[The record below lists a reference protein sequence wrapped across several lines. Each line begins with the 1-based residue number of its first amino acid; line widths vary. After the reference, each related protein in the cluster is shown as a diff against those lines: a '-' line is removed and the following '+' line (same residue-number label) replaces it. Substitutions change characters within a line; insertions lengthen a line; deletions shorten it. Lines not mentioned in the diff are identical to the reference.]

1 MWRRIVA
8 FVLLVCTLF
17 SETSILVYA
26 KQRNYTVD
34 NVIDMAME
42 HSEGAQSATIEKIK
56 KEIELKQA
64 KDAIKDIR
72 KNESTIRFSLLF
84 NIKFPESHGM
94 PKEIELV
101 TKVPQIQTEIA
112 ILKEQIEYE
121 KLNSSLQSQLAFY
134 DVLQLEYEV
143 KFYEQRLE
151 DSKKLLETTEAKF
164 KTGNG
169 KKEDVDYIK
178 GLVKEYESGLN
189 SAITSLDRK
198 KEKLGDFI
206 GVDVRVGYTFTEYLP
221 EANITRSQL
230 TEIISYAKEND
241 FNLYKATQD
250 RKYAEK
256 EVEEVLSVYRS
267 KYAKYIGDIEA
278 YIKANEG
285 KTMDY
290 DVFIQKYNHALTQID
305 SPWNGVYVINLL
317 FFKIKIPKEWF
328 KGTYSGTRYME
339 DEKYAL
345 FISLVDRDKARTEEK
360 NVEKA
365 LVSSIKDSYETLK
378 QMENAYSSAKES
390 LENTEKS
397 YEVALKENKLGLTTF
412 STLES
417 MRTGMYEA
425 QRSLYE
431 MQIEYAK
438 ALANFDFIT
447 SGYVSQLLEGSES
460 VEGDYEAGST
470 FADEFGEE
478 SKNAIG
484 ATWYIKTSASDYKF
498 TFGVSVPSEYDVNY
512 YELYYGNMLIG
523 SRMKTSKTL
532 THLALTYEDSS
543 KLCLKLYKDT
553 KLKYIAYFDG
563 GDYGGELQLQKAE
576 NAISPLEE
584 ENIAVGQWSFVKADM
599 LRSEFS
605 FAINGEYDYDI
616 YVILYKDV
624 PIAEVEKDKT
634 WKTLNLYLSNVEN
647 ITIKIKKSGKEVKS
661 FRLEQTEEGMG
672 NVLSIAKE

>member
-1 MWRRIVA
+1 
-8 FVLLVCTLF
+8 
-17 SETSILVYA
+17 
-26 KQRNYTVD
+26 
-34 NVIDMAME
+34 MAIE
-42 HSEGAQSATIEKIK
+42 NSEGAQSATIEKIK

-84 NIKFPESHGM
+84 NIKFPEKHGM

-121 KLNSSLQSQLAFY
+121 KLNSSLEGQLAFY

-143 KFYEQRLE
+143 KFYEERLE
-151 DSKKLLETTEAKF
+151 DGKKLLESTEAKF

-169 KKEDVDYIK
+169 KKEDVDYMK
-178 GLVKEYESGLN
+178 GLVKEYEDGLN

-198 KEKLGDFI
+198 KEKLGDLI

-221 EANITRSQL
+221 EAKITRSQL

-241 FNLYKATQD
+241 FNLYKATQN

-290 DVFIQKYNHALTQID
+290 DAFIQKYNHTLTQID
-305 SPWNGVYVINLL
+305 SPWAGVYVINLL

-365 LVSSIKDSYETLK
+365 LVNNIKDSYETLK
-378 QMENAYSSAKES
+378 QMEKAYETAKAS
-390 LENTEKS
+390 LESAEKS
-397 YEVALKENKLGLTTF
+397 YETALKENKLGLITF

-417 MRTGMYEA
+417 MRSSMYEA
-425 QRSLYE
+425 QKSLYE
-431 MQIEYAK
+431 MQMEYAK

-447 SGYVSQLLEGSES
+447 SGYISKLLTGGDS
-460 VEGDYEAGST
+460 VGGDYEAGST

-478 SKNAIG
+478 SEDATG
-484 ATWYIKTSASDYKF
+484 ATWHIKTSASDYKF
-498 TFGVSVPSEYDVNY
+498 IFGVSIPSEYDVNY

-523 SRMKTSKTL
+523 NRMKTSKTL

-543 KLCLKLYKDT
+543 KLCVKLYKDT

-576 NAISPLEE
+576 SATSPLEE
-584 ENIAVGQWSFVKADM
+584 ENIPVGQWSFVKADM

-605 FAINGEYDYDI
+605 FAVNGEYDYDT
-616 YVILYKDV
+616 YVILYKDFQ
-624 PIAEVEKDKT
+624 IAEVEKDKT
-634 WKTLNLYLSNVEN
+634 WKTLNLYLSDVEN

-672 NVLSIAKE
+672 NVLSLK

>member
-1 MWRRIVA
+1 
-8 FVLLVCTLF
+8 
-17 SETSILVYA
+17 
-26 KQRNYTVD
+26 
-34 NVIDMAME
+34 ME
-42 HSEGAQSATIEKIK
+42 NSEGAQSATIEKIQ

-64 KDAIKDIR
+64 KEAIQDIR

-121 KLNSSLQSQLAFY
+121 KLNSSLEGQLAFY

-143 KFYEQRLE
+143 KFYEERLE
-151 DSKKLLETTEAKF
+151 DSKKLLESTEAKF

-169 KKEDVDYIK
+169 KKEDVDYMK
-178 GLVKEYESGLN
+178 GLVKEYEDGLN

-221 EANITRSQL
+221 EAKITRSQL

-256 EVEEVLSVYRS
+256 EVEEVLSIYRS
-267 KYAKYIGDIEA
+267 KYANYIGDIEA
-278 YIKANEG
+278 YIRANEG

-290 DVFIQKYNHALTQID
+290 DAFIQKYNHTLTQID
-305 SPWNGVYVINLL
+305 SPWAGVYVINLL

-345 FISLVDRDKARTEEK
+345 FISLVERDKARTEEK

-365 LVSSIKDSYETLK
+365 LVNSIKDSYETLK
-378 QMENAYSSAKES
+378 QMEKAYETAKTS
-390 LENTEKS
+390 LESAENS
-397 YEVALKENKLGLTTF
+397 YETALKENKLGVTTF

-417 MRTGMYEA
+417 MRSSMYEA
-425 QRSLYE
+425 QKSLYE

-447 SGYVSQLLEGSES
+447 SGYISQLLEGGES

-478 SKNAIG
+478 SKDAIG

-498 TFGVSVPSEYDVNY
+498 IFGVSVPSEYDVNY

-543 KLCLKLYKDT
+543 KLCLKLYKGT

-563 GDYGGELQLQKAE
+563 GDYGGQLQLQKAE
-576 NAISPLEE
+576 NATSPLEA
-584 ENIAVGQWSFVKADM
+584 ENIPIGQWSFVKADL

-605 FAINGEYDYDI
+605 FAINGEYDYDTYTI
-616 YVILYKDV
+616 WYKDSM
-624 PIAEVEKDKT
+624 IAEIKKDST
-634 WKTLNLYLSNVEN
+634 WKTLNLYLANVEN
-647 ITIKIKKSGKEVKS
+647 ITVKIKKSGNEIKS

-672 NVLSIAKE
+672 NVLSLK

>member
-8 FVLLVCTLF
+8 FLLLICTLC
-17 SETSILVYA
+17 SEASLLVYA
-26 KQRNYTVD
+26 KQRNFTID

-42 HSEGAQSATIEKIK
+42 NSEGAQSATIEKIK
-56 KEIELKQA
+56 KEIELQQA

-84 NIKFPESHGM
+84 NIKFPEKHGM

-112 ILKEQIEYE
+112 ILKEQVEYE
-121 KLNSSLQSQLAFY
+121 RLNSSLQAQLTFY
-134 DVLQLEYEV
+134 DVLQLEYEAN
-143 KFYEQRLE
+143 FYEERLE
-151 DSKKLLETTEAKF
+151 DSKKLLESTETKF

-169 KKEDVDYIK
+169 KKDDVDYIK
-178 GLVKEYESGLN
+178 GLVKDYETSLN
-189 SAITSLDRK
+189 SVITSLDRK
-198 KEKLGDFI
+198 KEKLGNLI
-206 GVDVRVGYTFTEYLP
+206 GVDVRVGYTFIEYLP

-267 KYAKYIGDIEA
+267 KYAKYIRDIEA

-290 DVFIQKYNHALTQID
+290 DVFIQKYNHALTQMD
-305 SPWNGVYVINLL
+305 SPWYGVYVINLL

-345 FISLVDRDKARTEEK
+345 FISLVDRDKVRTEEK

-378 QMENAYSSAKES
+378 QMESAYDVAKEN
-390 LENTEKS
+390 LKS
-397 YEVALKENKLGLTTF
+397 AEDAYETALKENKLGLTTF

-417 MRTGMYEA
+417 MRTMMYEN
-425 QRSLYE
+425 QKSLYE

-438 ALANFDFIT
+438 ALANFDFMT
-447 SGYVSQLLEGSES
+447 SGYVSQLLEGGEK

-470 FADEFGEE
+470 FVDEFLEE
-478 SKNAIG
+478 AENMVAP
-484 ATWYIKTSASDYKF
+484 TWYIKTSASDYKF
-498 TFGVSVPSEYDVNY
+498 TFGISVPSEYDVNY
-512 YELYYGNMLIG
+512 YELYYNNKLIG
-523 SRMKTSKTL
+523 SRTKTSKTL
-532 THLALTYEDSS
+532 VHLALTYEDSS
-543 KLCLKLYKDT
+543 CLCLKLYKDT

-563 GDYGGELQLQKAE
+563 GEYGGELQFQKAE
-576 NAISPLEE
+576 NARSPLEE
-584 ENIAVGQWSFVKADM
+584 SNIPVGQWSFIKADT

-605 FAINGEYDYDI
+605 FAVNGEYEYDTYAI
-616 YVILYKDV
+616 WYKDTLL
-624 PIAEVEKDKT
+624 AEIEKDKT
-634 WKTLNLYLSNVEN
+634 WKTLNLYLANIEN
-647 ITIKIKKSGKEVKS
+647 ITIKIQKNGKEVKS
-661 FRLEQTEEGMG
+661 FRLEQIEEGMG
-672 NVLSIAKE
+672 NVLSE

>member
-1 MWRRIVA
+1 
-8 FVLLVCTLF
+8 
-17 SETSILVYA
+17 
-26 KQRNYTVD
+26 
-34 NVIDMAME
+34 
-42 HSEGAQSATIEKIK
+42 
-56 KEIELKQA
+56 
-64 KDAIKDIR
+64 
-72 KNESTIRFSLLF
+72 
-84 NIKFPESHGM
+84 
-94 PKEIELV
+94 
-101 TKVPQIQTEIA
+101 
-112 ILKEQIEYE
+112 
-121 KLNSSLQSQLAFY
+121 
-134 DVLQLEYEV
+134 
-143 KFYEQRLE
+143 
-151 DSKKLLETTEAKF
+151 
-164 KTGNG
+164 
-169 KKEDVDYIK
+169 
-178 GLVKEYESGLN
+178 
-189 SAITSLDRK
+189 
-198 KEKLGDFI
+198 
-206 GVDVRVGYTFTEYLP
+206 
-221 EANITRSQL
+221 
-230 TEIISYAKEND
+230 
-241 FNLYKATQD
+241 
-250 RKYAEK
+250 
-256 EVEEVLSVYRS
+256 
-267 KYAKYIGDIEA
+267 
-278 YIKANEG
+278 
-285 KTMDY
+285 
-290 DVFIQKYNHALTQID
+290 
-305 SPWNGVYVINLL
+305 
-317 FFKIKIPKEWF
+317 
-328 KGTYSGTRYME
+328 ME

-378 QMENAYSSAKES
+378 QMENAYASAKES

-438 ALANFDFIT
+438 ALANFDFIK

-576 NAISPLEE
+576 SAISPLEE

>member
-1 MWRRIVA
+1 MWRKIVA
-8 FVLLVCTLF
+8 FLLFVCILF
-17 SETSILVYA
+17 SETSFIAYA
-26 KQRNYTVD
+26 KQRNFTVD
-34 NVIDMAME
+34 NVIDMAIE

-56 KEIELKQA
+56 KEIELQQA

-84 NIKFPESHGM
+84 NIKFPEKHGM

-112 ILKEQIEYE
+112 ILKEQVEYE
-121 KLNSSLQSQLAFY
+121 RLNSSLQAQLAFY

-143 KFYEQRLE
+143 QFYEERLE
-151 DSKKLLETTEAKF
+151 DSKKLLEATEAKF

-198 KEKLGDFI
+198 KEKLGDLI

-221 EANITRSQL
+221 EATITRSQL
-230 TEIISYAKEND
+230 TDIISYAKKND

-267 KYAKYIGDIEA
+267 KYSKYIGDIEA

-290 DVFIQKYNHALTQID
+290 DVFIQKYNHALTQMD
-305 SPWNGVYVINLL
+305 SPWYGVYVINLL

-378 QMENAYSSAKES
+378 QMENAFETAKES
-390 LENTEKS
+390 LKS
-397 YEVALKENKLGLTTF
+397 AEESYATALKENKLGLTTF

-417 MRTGMYEA
+417 MRAGMYET
-425 QRSLYE
+425 QKSLYE

-438 ALANFDFIT
+438 ALANFDFMT
-447 SGYVSQLLEGSES
+447 SGYVSDLLVGGES

-478 SKNAIG
+478 ATDTV
-484 ATWYIKTSASDYKF
+484 APTWYIKTSASDYKF
-498 TFGVSVPSEYDVNY
+498 TFGISVPSDYDVNY
-512 YELYYGNMLIG
+512 YELYYNNMLIG
-523 SRMKTSKTL
+523 SKTKTSKTL
-532 THLALTYEDSS
+532 VHLALTYEDSS
-543 KLCLKLYKDT
+543 QLCLKLYKDT

-576 NAISPLEE
+576 SAKSPLEE
-584 ENIAVGQWSFVKADM
+584 ENIPVGQWSFVKADT

-605 FAINGEYDYDI
+605 FAVNGEYEYDTYTI
-616 YVILYKDV
+616 WYKDTV
-624 PIAEVEKDKT
+624 LAEVEKDKT
-634 WKTLNLYLSNVEN
+634 WKTLNLYFADVEN
-647 ITIKIKKSGKEVKS
+647 ITIKISKNGKEVRS

-672 NVLSIAKE
+672 NVLSGSKE